1 LSGGNWVGVYAAS
14 VVAQA
19 EKHKVVCYIVRDG
32 QLLVFAHLDQPWD
45 VSGLQV
51 PAGSVQPEES
61 PEAAALR
68 EATEETG
75 LSGFRIV
82 RKLGVADYDLAPYRP
97 ETQHRHV
104 FHLELDSETP
114 ERWISREDDPGDG
127 SAPQPFECY
136 WIPLSQGHALA
147 AGQGALLGRL

>member
-1 LSGGNWVGVYAAS
+1 
-14 VVAQA
+14 VVAQP
-19 EKHKVVCYIVRDG
+19 EKQKVVCYIVRDG
-32 QLLVFAHLDQPWD
+32 QLLVFAHVDQPWD

-61 PEAAALR
+61 PEDAALR

-75 LSGFRIV
+75 LGGFRIV
-82 RKLGVADYDLAPYRP
+82 RKLGEVTYDMAPYRP

-104 FHLELDSETP
+104 FHLELDSVTP
-114 ERWISREDDPGDG
+114 ERWISQEDDPSDG
-127 SAPQPFECY
+127 SSPTRFECY
-136 WIPLSQGHALA
+136 WIPLRQGHVLA